1 MQYLWE
7 RAMPAKNHRHELGV
21 PARSYGIGG
30 DARYR
35 HVAVITIGIEQV
47 LRSSHTSTLA
57 LIETHE

>member
-30 DARYR
+30 TPATATLQSLQLELNRFLGHRIRAR
-35 HVAVITIGIEQV
+35 
-47 LRSSHTSTLA
+47 LP
-57 LIETHE
+57 